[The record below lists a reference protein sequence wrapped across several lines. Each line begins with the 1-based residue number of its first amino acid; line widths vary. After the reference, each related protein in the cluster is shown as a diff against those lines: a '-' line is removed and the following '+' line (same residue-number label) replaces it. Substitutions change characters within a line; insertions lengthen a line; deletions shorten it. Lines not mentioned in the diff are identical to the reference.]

1 MEEEK
6 GGNGLAIVFAFF
18 MGGLVGAA
26 LSLLLAPA
34 SGRETREKIRDVSID
49 AKDKTVEA
57 AQKAKERVAS
67 LVDQGK
73 ERAAGLVDQ
82 GREKIYEATDGV
94 KAAVEAG
101 KTAFVEKK
109 AELTDAIS
117 HIKTGRKGDE
127 AAEPSTEETTS

>member
-34 SGRETREKIRDVSID
+34 SGKETREKIRDVSID
-49 AKDKTVEA
+49 AKDKTVEV
-57 AQKAKERVAS
+57 AQKAKERV
-67 LVDQGK
+67 
-73 ERAAGLVDQ
+73 AGLVDQ

-109 AELTDAIS
+109 AELSDAIS

-127 AAEPSTEETTS
+127 AAEPSTEETAS